1 MEEDVLMVL
10 DHINVYVKQDLKDK
24 NVKEILMNVK
34 KNLVKMLVI
43 AKINQMDIY
52 VDVKKVSLVLIAK
65 QTLMIVFLTG
75 VYMEHVMI

>member
-1 MEEDVLMVL
+1 VLMVL

>member
-1 MEEDVLMVL
+1 MVL